1 MRGFVGIVLMSP
13 VLLALPGP
21 KPLLIE
27 FGIHDTLMSWLLP
40 LFIFCLKQ
48 CGLAKKY
55 CCCLTYIHNLDTNF
69 TPNLQPCISFCT
81 TRQHSLDLQT
91 LEKFDT
97 FQTGI
102 PIIVVCVCAKF
113 SLLSSLWCHQ
123 IRFSKSSLHSKG
135 GRERIF

>member
-1 MRGFVGIVLMSP
+1 MRGIVGIVLMSP
-13 VLLALPGP
+13 VQLE
-21 KPLLIE
+21 PLLIE
-27 FGIHDTLMSWLLP
+27 FGIHDTLKSQLFP
-40 LFIFCLKQ
+40 LVIFSFEQ
-48 CGLAKKY
+48 CGLVKKS
-55 CCCLTYIHNLDTNF
+55 CRCFSYIHNLDTNF
-69 TPNLQPCISFCT
+69 TPNLQPCITFCT

-102 PIIVVCVCAKF
+102 PIIVVCVCTKF

-123 IRFSKSSLHSKG
+123 IRFSTSSLHSKG